1 MRGKHIIGDF
11 ELFFG
16 GASTFFNPKLSCAQ
30 RMAILVL
37 KKVEAP
43 SKNYEKSPIM
53 CFASIQKSTGN
64 ITNSGA
70 LLNLGCLYRK
80 MKILNLTLN

>member
-11 ELFFG
+11 EGFFG

-43 SKNYEKSPIM
+43 SKNHEKSPIM
-53 CFASIQKSTGN
+53 CFASIQKSN

-70 LLNLGCLYRK
+70 LLNLGSLYHK
-80 MKILNLTLN
+80 MKILMLTLN